1 MLRLQLRPLLGSAP
15 RARLTAEAVAPAAT
29 RRGFLAACACCAAG
43 ALAAPR
49 FAAAHVPPGPASALH
64 ARLDAAA
71 SAIEGRMIAWRRDVH
86 SNPELGNQEHRTAA
100 LVAAH
105 LRRMGFELREG
116 VAATGVVAVL
126 RGGAGDGP
134 VVALRADMD
143 ALPVQEPEGLPFASR
158 RRATWDGVE
167 VPVMHACGHDCHV
180 AILMAAAEILA
191 LHSAELRGTAVL
203 LFQPAEEG
211 LPGGEIGG
219 ARRMLAEGAFDSP
232 KPDMVFGLHVLTS
245 MATGQIAY
253 RPGPAHASSDT
264 FRITVRGRQAHG
276 AMPWDGV
283 DPVVIA
289 GQVVT
294 ALQTIQSRQVDVN
307 DPSVLTI
314 GTIHGG
320 TRHNIVPDRVEL
332 SGTLRTYD
340 EGRRAFMQ
348 RRVKALAEG
357 VAQGMDGAAEV
368 VWEPGGYAA
377 LVNDPAL
384 ADRMAPSFARVV
396 GRDGLRINPRHTASE
411 DFAFLAQ
418 RAPGLFFWVGVTP
431 PGQDPARAAPNHSP
445 RFTVDEA
452 GLLIGLRAMLHLV
465 ADATGSGM
473 A

>member
-1 MLRLQLRPLLGSAP
+1 MLRLRSLLGAA
-15 RARLTAEAVAPAAT
+15 ARTSLKAEAVTPATT

-43 ALAAPR
+43 ALAPR
-49 FAAAHVPPGPASALH
+49 FAAAQVAPGAASGLH
-64 ARLDAAA
+64 RRLDAAA
-71 SAIEGRMIAWRRDVH
+71 SAIESRMIGWRRDIH
-86 SNPELGNQEHRTAA
+86 ANPELGNQEHRTGA

-105 LRRMGFELREG
+105 LRRLGFEVREG
-116 VAATGVVAVL
+116 VGATGLVATL
-126 RGGAGDGP
+126 RGGAGTGP

-158 RRATWDGVE
+158 RRATWDGAE

-180 AILMAAAEILA
+180 AILMAAAEVLA
-191 LHSAELRGTAVL
+191 QHRAELRGTAVL
-203 LFQPAEEG
+203 LFQPAKEG

-219 ARRMLAEGAFDSP
+219 ARRMLAEGAFDAP

-245 MATGQIAY
+245 MTTGQIAY

-264 FRITVRGRQAHG
+264 FRIVVRGRQAHG

-289 GQVVT
+289 GQIVT

-320 TRHNIVPDRVEL
+320 ARHNIVPDRVEM

-348 RRVKALAEG
+348 RRVTTLAEN

-384 ADRMAPSFARVV
+384 ADRMAPSLARVT

-452 GLLIGLRAMLHLV
+452 GLLVGLRAMLHLV
-465 ADATGSGM
+465 ADATGSGV

>member
-1 MLRLQLRPLLGSAP
+1 MSRIRSLFGATP
-15 RARLTAEAVAPAAT
+15 RASLTAEAVAPSAT
-29 RRGFLAACACCAAG
+29 RRGFLAACACCMTG
-43 ALAAPR
+43 TLMPR
-49 FAAAHVPPGPASALH
+49 FAAAHVAPGAASALH
-64 ARLDAAA
+64 RRLDEAAA
-71 SAIEGRMIAWRRDVH
+71 AIESRMIGWRRDIH
-86 SNPELGNQEHRTAA
+86 ANPELGNQETRTAG

-105 LRRMGFELREG
+105 LRRLGYDVREG
-116 VAATGVVAVL
+116 VGATGLVAAL
-126 RGGAGDGP
+126 RGGAGPGP

-158 RRATWDGVE
+158 RRATWDGAE

-180 AILMAAAEILA
+180 AILMAAAEVLVQ
-191 LHSAELRGTAVL
+191 HRAELRGTAVL

-219 ARRMLAEGAFDSP
+219 ARRMLAEGAFDMP

-245 MATGQIAY
+245 MTTGQIAY

-264 FRITVRGRQAHG
+264 FRIVVRGRQAHG

-289 GQVVT
+289 GQIVS

-320 TRHNIVPDRVEL
+320 SRHNIVPDRVEM

-348 RRVKALAEG
+348 RRVTALAES
-357 VAQGMDGAAEV
+357 VARGMDGMAEV
-368 VWEPGGYAA
+368 VWEPGGYAT

-384 ADRMAPSFARVV
+384 AERMAPSLARVT

-418 RAPGLFFWVGVTP
+418 RAPGLFFWIGVTP

-452 GLLIGLRAMLHLV
+452 GLLVGLRAMLHLV
-465 ADATGSGM
+465 ADATGSGV

>member
-1 MLRLQLRPLLGSAP
+1 MMLRLRSLLGANS
-15 RARLTAEAVAPAAT
+15 RTALKADAVAPVAT

-43 ALAAPR
+43 GMAPS
-49 FAAAHVPPGPASALH
+49 FAKAHVAPGATSGLH
-64 ARLDAAA
+64 RRLDEAAA
-71 SAIEGRMIAWRRDVH
+71 SIESRMIGWRRDIH
-86 SNPELGNQEHRTAA
+86 ANPELGNQERRTAA

-105 LRRMGFELREG
+105 LRRLGFEVREG
-116 VAATGVVAVL
+116 VATTGIVAVL
-126 RGGAGDGP
+126 RGEAGEGP
-134 VVALRADMD
+134 TIALRADMD

-158 RRATWDGVE
+158 RRAMWDGAE

-180 AILMAAAEILA
+180 AILIAAAEVLA
-191 LHSAELRGTAVL
+191 QHRAELRGTAVL

-219 ARRMLAEGAFDSP
+219 ARRMLDEGAFDAP

-245 MATGQIAY
+245 MTTGQIAY

-264 FRITVRGRQAHG
+264 FRIIVRGRQAHG

-289 GQVVT
+289 GQIVT

-314 GTIHGG
+314 GTIQGG
-320 TRHNIVPDRVEL
+320 TRHNIVPDRVEM

-348 RRVKALAEG
+348 RRVKALAES

-368 VWEPGGYAA
+368 VWEPGGYAP

-384 ADRMAPSFARVV
+384 AERMAPSLARVS

-452 GLLIGLRAMLHLV
+452 GLLVGLRAMLHLV
-465 ADATGSGM
+465 ADATGSG
-473 A
+473 AA

>member
-1 MLRLQLRPLLGSAP
+1 MRRLRSLFGAAP
-15 RARLTAEAVAPAAT
+15 RTSLTAEAVTPSAT
-29 RRGFLAACACCAAG
+29 RRGFLAACACCMTG
-43 ALAAPR
+43 ALMPR
-49 FAAAHVPPGPASALH
+49 FAAAHVAPGAASALH
-64 ARLDAAA
+64 RRLDEAAA
-71 SAIEGRMIAWRRDVH
+71 AIEGRMIGWRRDIH
-86 SNPELGNQEHRTAA
+86 ANPELGNQETRTAG

-105 LRRMGFELREG
+105 LRRLGYDVREG
-116 VAATGVVAVL
+116 VGATGLVAAL
-126 RGGAGDGP
+126 RGGAGPGP

-158 RRATWDGVE
+158 RRAIWDGAE

-180 AILMAAAEILA
+180 AILMAAAEVLA
-191 LHSAELRGTAVL
+191 QHRAELRGTAVL

-219 ARRMLAEGAFDSP
+219 ARRMLAEGAFDMP

-245 MATGQIAY
+245 MTSGQIAY

-264 FRITVRGRQAHG
+264 FRIVVRGRQAHG

-289 GQVVT
+289 GQIVS

-314 GTIHGG
+314 GTINGG
-320 TRHNIVPDRVEL
+320 SRHNIVPDRVEM

-348 RRVKALAEG
+348 RRVTALAES
-357 VAQGMDGAAEV
+357 VARGMDGTAEV
-368 VWEPGGYAA
+368 VWEPGGYAT

-384 ADRMAPSFARVV
+384 AERMAPSLARVT

-452 GLLIGLRAMLHLV
+452 GLLVGLRAMLHLV
-465 ADATGSGM
+465 ADATGSG
-473 A
+473 AA

>member
-1 MLRLQLRPLLGSAP
+1 MMLRLRSLLGANSRTA
-15 RARLTAEAVAPAAT
+15 LKAEAVAPATT

-43 ALAAPR
+43 VMAPS
-49 FAAAHVPPGPASALH
+49 FAKAHVAPGAISALH
-64 ARLDAAA
+64 RRLDAAA
-71 SAIEGRMIAWRRDVH
+71 ASIESRMIDWRRDIH
-86 SNPELGNQEHRTAA
+86 ANPELGNQERRTAA

-105 LRRMGFELREG
+105 LRRLGFEVREG
-116 VAATGVVAVL
+116 VATTGVVAVL
-126 RGGAGDGP
+126 RGGGGAGP
-134 VVALRADMD
+134 TIALRADMD

-158 RRATWDGVE
+158 RRARWDGAE

-180 AILMAAAEILA
+180 AILMAAAEVLA
-191 LHSAELRGTAVL
+191 QHRAELRGTAVL

-219 ARRMLAEGAFDSP
+219 ARRMLDEGAFDAP

-245 MATGQIAY
+245 MTTGQIAY

-264 FRITVRGRQAHG
+264 FRIIVRGRQAHG

-289 GQVVT
+289 GQIVT

-314 GTIHGG
+314 GTIQGG
-320 TRHNIVPDRVEL
+320 TRHNIVPDRVEM

-340 EGRRAFMQ
+340 EGRRSFMQ
-348 RRVKALAEG
+348 RRVTELAES
-357 VAQGMDGAAEV
+357 VARGMDGAAEV
-368 VWEPGGYAA
+368 VWEPGGYAT
-377 LVNDPAL
+377 LINDPTL
-384 ADRMAPSFARVV
+384 AERMAPSLARVT

-431 PGQDPARAAPNHSP
+431 AGQDPARAAPNHSP

-452 GLLIGLRAMLHLV
+452 GLLVGLRAMLHLV
-465 ADATGSGM
+465 ADATGSGV

>member
-1 MLRLQLRPLLGSAP
+1 MFRLRSLIGTPSRTPLL
-15 RARLTAEAVAPAAT
+15 AEAVVPAAT
-29 RRGFLAACACCAAG
+29 RRGFLAACACCAG
-43 ALAAPR
+43 GLLAPS
-49 FAAAHVPPGPASALH
+49 FAAAHVPPAATTPLH
-64 ARLDAAA
+64 RRLDTAAA
-71 SAIEGRMIAWRRDVH
+71 AIEGRMIGWRRDIH
-86 SNPELGNQEHRTAA
+86 ANPELGNQEHRTASLA
-100 LVAAH
+100 AAH
-105 LRRMGFELREG
+105 LRSLGFEVREG

-158 RRATWDGVE
+158 RRAVWDGAE

-180 AILMAAAEILA
+180 AIVMAAAEVLA
-191 LHSAELRGTAVL
+191 RHRAELRGTAVL

-219 ARRMLAEGAFDSP
+219 ARRMLDEGAFDAP

-245 MATGQIAY
+245 MTTGQIAY

-289 GQVVT
+289 GQIVT

-307 DPSVLTI
+307 DPSVLTV
-314 GTIHGG
+314 GTIQGG
-320 TRHNIVPDRVEL
+320 TRHNIVPDRVEM

-348 RRVKALAEG
+348 RRVTALAEG
-357 VAQGMDGAAEV
+357 VARGMDGAAEV
-368 VWEPGGYAA
+368 VWEPGGYAT
-377 LVNDPAL
+377 LVNNAAL
-384 ADRMAPSFARVV
+384 AERMAPSLARVT

-411 DFAFLAQ
+411 DFAFFAQ

-445 RFTVDEA
+445 RFMVDEA
-452 GLLIGLRAMLHLV
+452 GLVFGLRAMLHLF
-465 ADATGSGM
+465 ADATGSGV

>member
-1 MLRLQLRPLLGSAP
+1 MLRLRSLLGATSRTP
-15 RARLTAEAVAPAAT
+15 LVAEAVAPAPT

-43 ALAAPR
+43 MLAPR
-49 FAAAHVPPGPASALH
+49 FAAAHVPPGATSPLH
-64 ARLDAAA
+64 RRLDAAA
-71 SAIEGRMIAWRRDVH
+71 ATVEGRMIGWRRDIH
-86 SNPELGNQEHRTAA
+86 ANPELGNQEHRTAA

-105 LRRMGFELREG
+105 IGRLGYEVRTG
-116 VAATGVVAVL
+116 VAATGVVGVL
-126 RGGAGDGP
+126 RGGGGDGP

-158 RRATWDGVE
+158 RRAVWDGAE

-180 AILMAAAEILA
+180 AILMAAAEVLA
-191 LHSAELRGTAVL
+191 AHRAALRGTVVL
-203 LFQPAEEG
+203 VFQPAEEG

-219 ARRMLAEGAFDSP
+219 ARRMLDEGAFDAP

-245 MATGQIAY
+245 LTTGQIAY

-289 GQVVT
+289 AQVVS

-314 GTIHGG
+314 GTIGGG
-320 TRHNIVPDRVEL
+320 TRHNIVPDRVEM

-340 EGRRAFMQ
+340 EVRRAFMQ
-348 RRVKALAEG
+348 RRVTALAEG
-357 VAQGMDGAAEV
+357 VARGMDGTAEV
-368 VWEPGGYAA
+368 VWEPGGYAT

-384 ADRMAPSFARVV
+384 AERMAPSLARVA

-411 DFAFLAQ
+411 DFSFLAQ
-418 RAPGLFFWVGVTP
+418 RAPGLFFWIGVTP

-445 RFTVDEA
+445 RFMVDEA
-452 GLLIGLRAMLHLV
+452 GLLVGLRAMLHLV
-465 ADATGSGM
+465 ADATGSGD

>member
-1 MLRLQLRPLLGSAP
+1 MLRLRALLGAHGRP
-15 RARLTAEAVAPAAT
+15 ALTAEAVAPAAS

-43 ALAAPR
+43 AMAPR
-49 FAAAHVPPGPASALH
+49 FAAAQVAPGAAGALH

-71 SAIEGRMIAWRRDVH
+71 AAIEGRMIGWRRDIH
-86 SNPELGNQEHRTAA
+86 ANPELGNQETRTAA

-105 LRRMGFELREG
+105 LRRLGFAVREG

-158 RRATWDGVE
+158 RRATWDGAE

-180 AILMAAAEILA
+180 AILMAAAEVLA
-191 LHSAELRGTAVL
+191 AHRADLRGTAVL

-211 LPGGEIGG
+211 LPGGAIGG
-219 ARRMLAEGAFDSP
+219 ARRMLDEGAFDAP

-245 MATGQIAY
+245 MTTGQIAY

-264 FRITVRGRQAHG
+264 FRITIRGRQAHG

-294 ALQTIQSRQVDVN
+294 ALQSIQSRQVDVN
-307 DPSVLTI
+307 DPSVLTV
-314 GTIHGG
+314 GTIQGG
-320 TRHNIVPDRVEL
+320 TRHNIVPDRVEM

-348 RRVKALAEG
+348 RRVTAVAEG
-357 VAQGMDGAAEV
+357 VARGMDGAAEV

-384 ADRMAPSFARVV
+384 AERMAPSLSRVA
-396 GRDGLRINPRHTASE
+396 GRDRLRINPRHTASE

-445 RFTVDEA
+445 RFMVDEA
-452 GLLIGLRAMLHLV
+452 GLLVGLRAMLHLV
-465 ADATGSGM
+465 ADATGS
-473 A
+473 AAA

>member
-1 MLRLQLRPLLGSAP
+1 MMLRLRSLLGAN
-15 RARLTAEAVAPAAT
+15 ARTVLKAEAVAPAAT
-29 RRGFLAACACCAAG
+29 RRGFLAACACCAAS
-43 ALAAPR
+43 AMAPG
-49 FAAAHVPPGPASALH
+49 FAKAHVAPGAVSALH
-64 ARLDAAA
+64 RRLDEAA
-71 SAIEGRMIAWRRDVH
+71 SAIESRMIGWRRDIH
-86 SNPELGNQEHRTAA
+86 ANPELGNQEHRTAA
-100 LVAAH
+100 LVVAH
-105 LRRMGFELREG
+105 LRRLGFEVREG

-126 RGGAGDGP
+126 RGGGGEGP
-134 VVALRADMD
+134 TIALRADMD

-158 RRATWDGVE
+158 RRATWDGAE

-180 AILMAAAEILA
+180 AILMAAAEVLA
-191 LHSAELRGTAVL
+191 QHRAELRGNAVL

-219 ARRMLAEGAFDSP
+219 ARRMLDEGAFDAP
-232 KPDMVFGLHVLTS
+232 MPDMVFGLHVLTS
-245 MATGQIAY
+245 MTTGQIAY

-264 FRITVRGRQAHG
+264 FRIIVRGRQAHG

-289 GQVVT
+289 GQIVT

-320 TRHNIVPDRVEL
+320 TRHNIVPDRVEM

-340 EGRRAFMQ
+340 ESRRSFMQ
-348 RRVKALAEG
+348 RRVTALAESL
-357 VAQGMDGAAEV
+357 ARGMDGAAEV
-368 VWEPGGYAA
+368 VWEPGGYAT
-377 LVNDPAL
+377 LVNDPTL
-384 ADRMAPSFARVV
+384 AERMAPSLARVT

-452 GLLIGLRAMLHLV
+452 GLLVGLRAMLHLF
-465 ADATGSGM
+465 ADATGSGV

>member
-1 MLRLQLRPLLGSAP
+1 MRRLLSRLGAAP
-15 RARLTAEAVAPAAT
+15 LTAEAVAPAAT

-49 FAAAHVPPGPASALH
+49 FAAAHVAPGAASPLH
-64 ARLDAAA
+64 RRLDEAAA
-71 SAIEGRMIAWRRDVH
+71 AIEGRMIAWRRDIH
-86 SNPELGNQEHRTAA
+86 ANPELGNQEHRTAA
-100 LVAAH
+100 LTAAH
-105 LRRMGFELREG
+105 LRRLGFEVREG
-116 VAATGVVAVL
+116 VAVTGVVALL

-158 RRATWDGVE
+158 RRASWDGAD

-180 AILMAAAEILA
+180 AILMAAAEVLA
-191 LHSAELRGTAVL
+191 QHRAALRGTLVL

-219 ARRMLAEGAFDSP
+219 ARRMLAEGAFDAP

-253 RPGPAHASSDT
+253 RPGTAHASSDT
-264 FRITVRGRQAHG
+264 FRITIRGRQAHG

-289 GQVVT
+289 GQVVS

-320 TRHNIVPDRVEL
+320 SRHNIVPDRVEL
-332 SGTLRTYD
+332 TGTLRTYD

-348 RRVKALAEG
+348 RRVKTLAES

-368 VWEPGGYAA
+368 VWEPGGYAP

-384 ADRMAPSFARVV
+384 AGRMAPSLARVA

-418 RAPGLFFWVGVTP
+418 RAPGLFFWIGVTP

-445 RFTVDEA
+445 RFMVDEA
-452 GLLIGLRAMLHLV
+452 GLLVGLRAMLHLV
-465 ADATGSGM
+465 ADATGS
-473 A
+473 AAA

>member
-1 MLRLQLRPLLGSAP
+1 MLRLRSLLGPTPRTPLLAEPVAPSAP
-15 RARLTAEAVAPAAT
+15 
-29 RRGFLAACACCAAG
+29 RRGFLAACACCMVG
-43 ALAAPR
+43 GLAAPR
-49 FAAAHVPPGPASALH
+49 FAAAHVPPAATSPLH
-64 ARLDAAA
+64 RSLDTAAVA
-71 SAIEGRMIAWRRDVH
+71 VERRMIGWRRDIH
-86 SNPELGNQEHRTAA
+86 ANPELGNQEHRTAA

-105 LRRMGFELREG
+105 LRGLGFQVREG

-126 RGGAGDGP
+126 HGGAGDGP

-158 RRATWDGVE
+158 RRAVWDGAE

-180 AILMAAAEILA
+180 AILMAAAEVLA
-191 LHSAELRGTAVL
+191 THRAELRGTAVL

-219 ARRMLAEGAFDSP
+219 ARRMLDEGAFDGP

-245 MATGQIAY
+245 MTTGQIAY

-264 FRITVRGRQAHG
+264 FRIIVRGRQAHG

-289 GQVVT
+289 GQIVI

-307 DPSVLTI
+307 DPSVLTV
-314 GTIHGG
+314 GTIQGG
-320 TRHNIVPDRVEL
+320 TRHNIVPDRVEM

-348 RRVKALAEG
+348 RRVTALAEG
-357 VAQGMDGAAEV
+357 VARGMDGAAQV
-368 VWEPGGYAA
+368 VWEPGGYAT
-377 LVNDPAL
+377 LVNDPTL
-384 ADRMAPSFARVV
+384 AERMAPSLARVA

-445 RFTVDEA
+445 RFMVDEA
-452 GLLIGLRAMLHLV
+452 GLLVGLRAMLHLV
-465 ADATGSGM
+465 ADATGSGV